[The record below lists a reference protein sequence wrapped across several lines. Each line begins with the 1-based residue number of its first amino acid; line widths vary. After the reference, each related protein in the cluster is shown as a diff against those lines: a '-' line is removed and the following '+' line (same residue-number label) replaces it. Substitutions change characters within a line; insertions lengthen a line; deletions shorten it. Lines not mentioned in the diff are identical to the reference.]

1 MKHQDVRA
9 KILEVGLIP
18 AVRVST
24 PEDALFA
31 AEAITRGGIPI
42 VELTMTVPKA
52 TELIAHLVEKHPN
65 MVVGA
70 GTVLDVKTARAC
82 LDAGA
87 GFITSPGLDLEI
99 VDFVVNQDVVVMPGA
114 LTPSEVMAAVKAGA
128 DFVKI
133 FPCAQIGGA
142 AYLRAL
148 RPPFPQVSFIAA
160 GGVNQQTAGEYIY
173 AGATAL
179 GVGADLIPPR
189 AIEAREQGWIVELAR
204 RFSHLVK
211 NARAELA
218 INH

>member
-1 MKHQDVRA
+1 MTHEDVRA
-9 KILEVGLIP
+9 KILELGVIP

-24 PEDALFA
+24 PEDAWFA
-31 AEAITRGGIPI
+31 AEAVSKGGIPN

-52 TELIAHLVEKHPN
+52 TQLIAHLGEKHRD

-70 GTVLDVKTARAC
+70 GTVLDVETARGC

-87 GFITSPGLDLEI
+87 KFLTSPGLDLEI
-99 VDFVVNQDVVVMPGA
+99 VEFAVKQNVVVMPGA

-133 FPCAQIGGA
+133 FPCVHIGGV

-148 RPPFPQVSFIAA
+148 RPPFPQVSFIAS
-160 GGVNQQTAGEYIY
+160 GGVNQQNVGDYIY
-173 AGATAL
+173 AGAAA
-179 GVGADLIPPR
+179 VGIGTDLIPPR
-189 AIEAREQGWIVELAR
+189 AIEAREHGWIVELAR

-211 NARAELA
+211 NARRELA

>member
-1 MKHQDVRA
+1 
-9 KILEVGLIP
+9 
-18 AVRVST
+18 
-24 PEDALFA
+24 
-31 AEAITRGGIPI
+31 
-42 VELTMTVPKA
+42 
-52 TELIAHLVEKHPN
+52 
-65 MVVGA
+65 VGA

-99 VDFVVNQDVVVMPGA
+99 VDFVVKQDVVVMPGA
-114 LTPSEVMAAVKAGA
+114 LTPSEVMSAVKAGA

-133 FPCAQIGGA
+133 FPCAQIGGVT
-142 AYLRAL
+142 YLRAL

-173 AGATAL
+173 AGAAAL

-189 AIEAREQGWIVELAR
+189 AIEGREQGWIVELAR

-218 INH
+218 LNH